1 MVGPCLCGDPYC
13 WSCGDPAG
21 ARLEDSLETIAEI
34 FIDEGYSENEVDN
47 FITAGKQE
55 VEKIRKAKH
64 V

>member
-21 ARLEDSLETIAEI
+21 ELMEESLETIAEI
-34 FIDEGYSENEVDN
+34 FIDEGYSEKEIDS
-47 FITAGKQE
+47 FITAGKRE
-55 VEKIRKAKH
+55 VRKIREDKH